1 MQVVL
6 RGVFSVLGLE
16 SQYQFKYRATALAD
30 RLNVN
35 FGLIHR
41 SRVRNGDDKEEDHM
55 DVVVGNVQG
64 KVALLV
70 DDMVVSAQT
79 MKLAST
85 ELAKKGATAVY
96 AIVSHG
102 EKNVMRS

>member
-1 MQVVL
+1 M
-6 RGVFSVLGLE
+6 
-16 SQYQFKYRATALAD
+16 AD

-41 SRVRNGDDKEEDHM
+41 SRVRNGDNKEEDHM
-55 DVVVGNVQG
+55 DVVVGNVEG
-64 KVALLV
+64 KVAILI

-79 MKLAST
+79 LKLAST

-102 EKNVMRS
+102 KLPLMERKNN